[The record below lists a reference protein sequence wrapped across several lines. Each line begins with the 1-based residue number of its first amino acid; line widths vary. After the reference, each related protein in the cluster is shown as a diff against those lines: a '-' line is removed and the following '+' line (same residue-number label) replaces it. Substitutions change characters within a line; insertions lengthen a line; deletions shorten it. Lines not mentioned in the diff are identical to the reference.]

1 MGAAPFE
8 NPLIGNAR
16 LREIYR
22 TMVEAR
28 LIRKQ
33 TRKQSRG
40 FAPGLEACW
49 VATVIDLH
57 EGDLTSD
64 PGIGPLL
71 GYARRSDRHKA
82 RALASVLAG
91 ELGAGQLAPAGKGLA
106 RLWCAV
112 GAALALRA
120 AGSQSVVLAYAGQ
133 KELKPAEWTALLRGL
148 RDADAPV
155 IFVVLPEPGA
165 QEDVAAL
172 ARAAGVVGIP
182 VDASDAVAIYRVA
195 QESIVRARAD
205 GKPALIAGVSFLA
218 AETGKIVDPIEFL
231 SDQLIARRV
240 ATKGWIESIGKK
252 FRVRLASASN

>member
-1 MGAAPFE
+1 MSAAPFE

-16 LREIYR
+16 LREIYT

-28 LIRKQ
+28 LIRKR

-49 VATVIDLH
+49 IAPAIDLH

-64 PGIGPLL
+64 PGVGPLL
-71 GYARRSDRHKA
+71 GYARRADRHRPK
-82 RALASVLAG
+82 ALAGVLAG
-91 ELGAGQLAPAGKGLA
+91 EPGAGQLGPAGKGLV

-120 AGSQSVVLAYAGQ
+120 AGSQSVVLAYVGQ
-133 KELKPAEWTALLRGL
+133 KELKAAEWTQLLRGL
-148 RDADAPV
+148 READAPV

-165 QEDVAAL
+165 KEDVAAL

-205 GKPALIAGVSFLA
+205 GKPALIAGVPFLA
-218 AETGKIVDPIEFL
+218 AETGKIIDPIEFL
-231 SDQLIARRV
+231 GEQLIARRV
-240 ATKGWIESIGKK
+240 ATNGWIAAVGKK
-252 FRVRLASASN
+252 FSARLASASN